1 MDLNEVTT
9 QLHEIHRKI
18 ASAVKAIEGDRGS
31 SPALQAV
38 VKEFE
43 RKSQSALADIDEAN
57 EPLREHI
64 VELEQAGDSA
74 KAAAGAEDKISEDTR
89 KLVEEA
95 HSDICRLKANTA
107 A

>member
-1 MDLNEVTT
+1 MDLNQVTKR
-9 QLHEIHRKI
+9 LAEIDREI
-18 ASAVKAIEGDRGS
+18 SSAVEALEADKNA

-43 RKSQSALADIDEAN
+43 RKSRKALSDVEVAN

-74 KAAAGAEDKISEDTR
+74 KQAAAADETINDDTR
-89 KLVEEA
+89 ERIFRA
-95 HSDICRLKANTA
+95 HADICHLKSNTA